1 MNLKH
6 AKAETLEP
14 LMDRPDTLTLERDR
28 FATLRGASQIRVTH
42 GSLWLTVDGEPD
54 DVFLEPGQGVALPA
68 GARVLVQAV
77 HAPARAV
84 VLRPATLRER
94 LRAGWQNLIHRPAG
108 ALS

>member
-6 AKAETLEP
+6 ANAGTLEP
-14 LMDRPDTLTLERDR
+14 IMNRPDTLSLERDR
-28 FATLRGASQIRVTH
+28 FATLRGAAQIRVTQ

-54 DVFLEPGQGVALPA
+54 DVFLEPGQGVALRA

-84 VLRPATLRER
+84 VLRPAGWRER
-94 LRAGWQNLIHRPAG
+94 LRAAWQMRLHAAARAH
-108 ALS
+108 

>member
-1 MNLKH
+1 MN
-6 AKAETLEP
+6 
-14 LMDRPDTLTLERDR
+14 RPDTLALDRDR
-28 FATLRGASQIRVTH
+28 FASLHGASQIRVTH
-42 GSLWLTVDGEPD
+42 GSLWLTVDGELD
-54 DVFLEPGQGVALPA
+54 DVFIECGQGVWLPP
-68 GARVLVQAV
+68 GAHVLVQAV